1 MNKERKNRIMD
12 VKEILGNAV
21 DELEDIRAGE
31 EMAMENIPENL
42 QNSEKYALMEDAVD
56 ALEDAYG
63 SVSDAIDSLD
73 EILEM

>member
-21 DELEDIRAGE
+21 DELEDIRSEE

-73 EILEM
+73 EILEI

>member
-1 MNKERKNRIMD
+1 MNKERKNRTMD

-21 DELEDIRAGE
+21 DELENIRSEE

>member
-1 MNKERKNRIMD
+1 MNKERKNRIID

-42 QNSEKYALMEDAVD
+42 QNSERYALMEDAVD

>member
-12 VKEILGNAV
+12 VKEILGNAA

-31 EMAMENIPENL
+31 EMAMENISENL

>member
-12 VKEILGNAV
+12 VKEILGNAA

>member
-1 MNKERKNRIMD
+1 MNKERKNRIID

>member
-21 DELEDIRAGE
+21 DELEDIRSEE

>member
-1 MNKERKNRIMD
+1 MNKERKNRIID

-42 QNSEKYALMEDAVD
+42 QNSEKYALMEGAVD

>member
-1 MNKERKNRIMD
+1 MNKERKKRIMD

-21 DELEDIRAGE
+21 DELEDIRSEE

>member
-1 MNKERKNRIMD
+1 MNKERKNRIID

-31 EMAMENIPENL
+31 EMAIENIPENL
-42 QNSEKYALMEDAVD
+42 QNSERYALMEDAVD

>member
-1 MNKERKNRIMD
+1 MD

-21 DELEDIRAGE
+21 DELEDIRAEE

-42 QNSEKYALMEDAVD
+42 QNSEKYALMENAVD

-73 EILEM
+73 GILEM